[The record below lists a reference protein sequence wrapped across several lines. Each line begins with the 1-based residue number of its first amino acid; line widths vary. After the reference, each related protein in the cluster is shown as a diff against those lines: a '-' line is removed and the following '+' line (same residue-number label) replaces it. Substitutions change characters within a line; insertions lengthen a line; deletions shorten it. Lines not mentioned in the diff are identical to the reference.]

1 MDLPQTLHYAVETA
15 KAAGALLREGVRQQ
29 KHVQRKSSAVDLIT
43 EYDERAESLIVER
56 LRAAFPGHRLVTEEG
71 TSDNSGL
78 VDVTELTW
86 YVDPLD
92 GTNNFVHGF
101 PFFAVSLA
109 LYEGERPLLGI
120 IYDPLRN
127 ECFRATR
134 GGGAYLDTGGGPLL
148 RLGVSQETR
157 LLDSLLATG
166 FPYDRHTND
175 TNLAEAAAF
184 LKRSGGVRRAGA
196 AALDLAYV
204 AAGRLDGYWEFRLHS
219 WDVAAG
225 ALLVTEAGGQV
236 TNMSGQPLTLTHEV
250 SLIASNGRIH
260 PAILDVIEEVAGS
273 R

>member
-1 MDLPQTLHYAVETA
+1 MDLPQTLLYAVETA
-15 KAAGALLREGVRQQ
+15 KAAGALLREGVRQKKQ
-29 KHVQRKSSAVDLIT
+29 VERKSSAVDLIT
-43 EYDERAESLIVER
+43 EYDKRAESLIVER
-56 LRAAFPGHRLVTEEG
+56 LRAAFPSHHLVTEEG
-71 TSDNSGL
+71 TPNSSNPTDG
-78 VDVTELTW
+78 TEPTW

-92 GTNNFVHGF
+92 GTNNFVHSF

-109 LYEGERPLLGI
+109 LYAEGRPLLGV

-134 GGGAYLDTGGGPLL
+134 GSGAYLDTGGGPLL

-204 AAGRLDGYWEFRLHS
+204 AAGRLDGYWEYRLHS

-225 ALLVTEAGGQV
+225 VLLVAEAGGWV
-236 TNMSGQPLTLTHEV
+236 TDISGRPLQLTPEV
-250 SLIASNGRIH
+250 SLVASNGRIH
-260 PAILDVIEEVAGS
+260 AAMLDVLVEVAGGK
-273 R
+273 